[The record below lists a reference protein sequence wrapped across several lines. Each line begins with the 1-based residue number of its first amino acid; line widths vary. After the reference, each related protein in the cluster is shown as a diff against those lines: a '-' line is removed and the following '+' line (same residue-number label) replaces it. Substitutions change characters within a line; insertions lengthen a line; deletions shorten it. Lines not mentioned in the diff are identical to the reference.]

1 MSLSLALSSSLS
13 GLKLSSRATQVV
25 ADNVANAQTE
35 NYGVR
40 VLTQASRVLGNS
52 GSGVVSTGIRRD
64 LDTVLLGDLRNA
76 HADKLSA
83 DLKSDFW
90 SRMENAIGHPGEPDS
105 LSARIDMLD
114 AALLRATSDPSS
126 TALLTN
132 VVQAANDISQQFR
145 TMHALLQSQRDIADH
160 AIAREVEMLNLN
172 LQKISDLNSQIQ
184 RQTLTGG
191 APEALIDERQRLIN
205 QVAEVVS
212 ITEVPRENGRVMLIG
227 QGGFILVDTG
237 AETFGFVRTPLPEAH
252 YSLASGDLSPVTL
265 AGRNLSETSALLSAG
280 RLGAHLEIRD
290 HAAPE
295 VQQKLD
301 RLAFDLAER
310 FMQPGIDPS
319 LPPGAFGLFLL
330 EGAVALPADPIAN
343 AGLLRTNPTVDP
355 EQGGELFRLRDG
367 IGLGAPAVG
376 MEHDNSLLA
385 QLRMVLRDA
394 LPIPGHGAN
403 RSVAGHVAEVTSAL
417 AIRRLGFDQQSVGHS
432 ARFAALSESFAA
444 QGVDT
449 DAELSRLLVLEQSYA
464 ANARVIST
472 IDAMF
477 RSLMEI

>member
-13 GLKLSSRATQVV
+13 GLSLSSRGTQVV

-35 NYGVR
+35 SYGVR

-52 GSGVVSTGIRRD
+52 GSGVLATGVRRE
-64 LDTVLLGDLRNA
+64 LDTALLGDLRKA

-90 SRMENAIGHPGEPDS
+90 SRMETSIGRPGESDS
-105 LSARIDMLD
+105 LSAQVDMLD
-114 AALLRATSDPSS
+114 AALLRATADPSS
-126 TALLTN
+126 TALLTK
-132 VVQAANDISQQFR
+132 VVEAANGISQQFK

-160 AIAREVEMLNLN
+160 AIARDVEMLNLN
-172 LQKISDLNSQIQ
+172 LEKISDLNSQIQ
-184 RQTLTGG
+184 RQTLLGG
-191 APEALIDERQRLIN
+191 APEALVDERQRLIN

-227 QGGFILVDTG
+227 QGGSILVDNS
-237 AETFGFVRTPLPEAH
+237 AEPFGFVRTPMPEAH

-265 AGRNLSETSALLSAG
+265 AGRSLTGKSGLLAAG
-280 RLGAHLEIRD
+280 RLGGYLDIRD
-290 HAAPE
+290 NAAPE

-319 LPPGAFGLFLL
+319 LPPGAFGLFVL
-330 EGAVALPADPIAN
+330 EGGAALPADPIGSAD
-343 AGLLRTNPTVDP
+343 LLRTNPAVDP
-355 EQGGELFRLRDG
+355 GHAGEVFRLRDG
-367 IGLGAPAVG
+367 IGLGSPIPG

-394 LPIPGHGAN
+394 LPMPGHDAN
-403 RSVAGHVAEVTSAL
+403 RSAAGHIAEVTSAL
-417 AIRRLGFDQQSVGHS
+417 AIRRLGFDQQSVGYT
-432 ARFAALSESFAA
+432 ARFAALSEAFSAR
-444 QGVDT
+444 GVDT